1 MYTYKYILEKHS
13 VCVWEVNVHVQ
24 SYVHYHFAFTM
35 SSALRYDWTA
45 CFIIILCLLWNVIF
59 HFFCCVLAWYHFYQ
73 IFQSFML
80 SDFSRQKWLE
90 CSQWST
96 LKVSLISNARS
107 FVLLNSV
114 AMHFS
119 SYCVLYLVV
128 EGWRLNCV
136 FLGISN
142 PKFLKCALTL
152 LDAHFPFCLAKCGCF
167 QFYFF
172 FAFQVWHSERMR
184 WRKRNLP
191 ARQGFKHVS
200 AFLVPFLKYALTM

>member
-1 MYTYKYILEKHS
+1 MFMFSHMFITILSSPWVLSFSMTEQPALS
-13 VCVWEVNVHVQ
+13 SFYVCSEML
-24 SYVHYHFAFTM
+24 SFISFAVYLPDTI
-35 SSALRYDWTA
+35 
-45 CFIIILCLLWNVIF
+45 FIKF
-59 HFFCCVLAWYHFYQ
+59 
-73 IFQSFML
+73 FQSFML

-128 EGWRLNCV
+128 NGWRLNCV

-142 PKFLKCALTL
+142 PKFLKCALTS

-172 FAFQVWHSERMR
+172 FAFRVWHSKRMR
-184 WRKRNLP
+184 WWKRNLP

-200 AFLVPFLKYALTM
+200 AFLVPFLKYVLTM

>member
-24 SYVHYHFAFTM
+24 SYVHYHFVFTT
-35 SSALRYDWTA
+35 SFVLQYDWTA

-59 HFFCCVLAWYHFYQ
+59 HFFCCVLARYHFYQ
-73 IFQSFML
+73 IFSVFYAQWFFQAKVTWMFTMIYPESFSHKQSQIICVAQL
-80 SDFSRQKWLE
+80 
-90 CSQWST
+90 C
-96 LKVSLISNARS
+96 SNA
-107 FVLLNSV
+107 FQFLL
-114 AMHFS
+114 
-119 SYCVLYLVV
+119 LYLVV
-128 EGWRLNCV
+128 DGWRLNCV

-172 FAFQVWHSERMR
+172 FAFRVWHSKRMR
-184 WRKRNLP
+184 WWKRNLP